1 MKYIFLKLFIEKFYL
16 YKMSDEFEKDF
27 KELKNIEKQ
36 VLIELKT
43 RKEIKKEEN
52 TYKVSQN

>member
-1 MKYIFLKLFIEKFYL
+1 
-16 YKMSDEFEKDF
+16 MSDEFEKDF

-36 VLIELKT
+36 VLNELKT